1 MAKTDSAQN
10 ISAEDQYKAAFD
22 ETGGPSDSAG
32 GGDDFGITP
41 PADAVAAADADGPA
55 DEAEGGGESAE
66 TTAEPTSESTESA
79 NSEAAEDAPHGEQP
93 AAGSDAGMT
102 EQQLKSWEGRLKKME
117 ADLKAKPSH
126 SESAGVEALEDGA
139 EKAEDS
145 GDEPMGEAMEQAA
158 EQVESGA
165 MTLDQAMK
173 SLAEDFGEPFVKMI
187 EAIASAKAGEIGKSA
202 VDGVANEVKDI
213 IAHISDSNER
223 NHFEKIEA
231 ACPDFNDLR
240 QDPAFLE
247 FVASDPANQEVAA
260 SGGASDVIALIKT
273 FKDQAPQQDS
283 GDTPAAEPPGQ
294 KPAQDS
300 PEGADV
306 DAATGVRS
314 SGMSIPD
321 KPAES
326 DDYEGAFAEA
336 SRRK

>member
-41 PADAVAAADADGPA
+41 PSEAVAAAEADGPA
-55 DEAEGGGESAE
+55 DGAEGGGEAGESAE
-66 TTAEPTSESTESA
+66 NPAEESGESA
-79 NSEAAEDAPHGEQP
+79 NTEMTEDAPHGENP
-93 AAGSDAGMT
+93 AADAGMT

-126 SESAGVEALEDGA
+126 TESAGVEALEDGA
-139 EKAEDS
+139 EKAEES

-202 VDGVANEVKDI
+202 VDGVASEVKDI
-213 IAHISDSNER
+213 IAHISDTNER

-231 ACPDFNDLR
+231 SCPDFNDLR
-240 QDPAFLE
+240 QDPAFLS
-247 FVASDPANQEVAA
+247 FVSDDPANQEVAS
-260 SGGASDVIALIKT
+260 SGSAADVISLIKT
-273 FKDQAPQQDS
+273 FKAQAPQQDS
-283 GDTPAAEPPGQ
+283 GDTPAAEPTGQ
-294 KPAQDS
+294 TQTEDS

-314 SGMSIPD
+314 AGMSIPE